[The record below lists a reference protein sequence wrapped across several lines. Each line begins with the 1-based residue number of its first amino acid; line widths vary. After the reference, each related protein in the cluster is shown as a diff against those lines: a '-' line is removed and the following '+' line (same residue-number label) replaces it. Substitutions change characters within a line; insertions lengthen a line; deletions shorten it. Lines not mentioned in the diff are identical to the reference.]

1 MKPEFHFLD
10 INRYLIRLNALCVQI
25 IIWTGVFSWGGRLQE
40 VLPIFDNP
48 LKFELLLLLEC
59 HAILIHLLEVLL
71 LNRLIL
77 YSIEHPLK
85 FMLIFQLFLQFGL
98 DLRLIL
104 NVDEL
109 QQIIQLAPNPYKLLL
124 FCLVLGSL
132 ILFNFP

>member
-1 MKPEFHFLD
+1 M
-10 INRYLIRLNALCVQI
+10 
-25 IIWTGVFSWGGRLQE
+25 
-40 VLPIFDNP
+40 LPIFDNP